1 MHASAH
7 KGARPSQIQV
17 GTFDSA
23 VEHVQ
28 ACMQVLTTAPAPPQ
42 IQVGTFDSAVEL
54 EQLAL
59 KTPPEALFIDEE
71 VRSRFNLP

>member
-7 KGARPSQIQV
+7 NGALPS
-17 GTFDSA
+17 
-23 VEHVQ
+23 
-28 ACMQVLTTAPAPPQ
+28 Q

-59 KTPPEALFIDEE
+59 NTPPEALFIDEE
-71 VRSRFNLP
+71 VRSRFNCP

>member
-7 KGARPSQIQV
+7 HGARPSK
-17 GTFDSA
+17 
-23 VEHVQ
+23 
-28 ACMQVLTTAPAPPQ
+28 

-59 KTPPEALFIDEE
+59 NTPPEALFIDEE